1 MSARNWAQALVKC
14 EEEGRCRANGCPF
27 PPTPA
32 HLWHRGMGGDMDA
45 DGIIPLCLD
54 HHARFD
60 RHEFD
65 ILELCSLEEQL
76 YTVRVAGSIERA
88 RQRLAPSEYRKT

>member
-1 MSARNWAQALVKC
+1 
-14 EEEGRCRANGCPF
+14 
-27 PPTPA
+27 
-32 HLWHRGMGGDMDA
+32 MDA

-54 HHARFD
+54 HHTRFD

-65 ILELCSLEEQL
+65 VLELCSLEEQL
-76 YTVRVAGSIERA
+76 YCVREAGSIERA